1 MRSVK
6 NCPKCG
12 SSRNLMQKYF
22 GEPLMKISKVTP
34 DEKFIVEASID
45 ICMNCNTVYANR
57 WETIRVEDMY
67 VNRWEDNANQEK
79 QKKKEEKQTGIAHSE
94 KKEPKKEVRK
104 ENSTPALKKQLLTV
118 KA

>member
-1 MRSVK
+1 
-6 NCPKCG
+6 
-12 SSRNLMQKYF
+12 MQKYF
-22 GEPLMKISKVTP
+22 GEPLMKISKITP

-57 WETIRVEDMY
+57 WETIRVEEM
-67 VNRWEDNANQEK
+67 QEK
-79 QKKKEEKQTGIAHSE
+79 ETEKQTGIAHSE